1 MELPSRSQGD
11 QLLQPGEMTRLTA
24 RLRNMAHRHDLTSV
38 IACAFDH
45 RTRML
50 PFLYA
55 DMQMAPAGV
64 RAIGSAMVDAGF
76 PKTRVVLQ
84 QWNPNFRPSQMR
96 LDGRIPDLFM
106 VSSML
111 LHTEPCRQLIRDAC
125 RIAPEHRPLILAG
138 GPKVIY
144 EPWDVFSSEPDDAWG
159 ADAAVTGEEYVLLEL
174 LEAVLST
181 RAQGEPIRS
190 AFCRARDG
198 GALDSVPGL
207 VYPRNDARG
216 RAEELVDTGIQRLL
230 GDLDELPQ
238 PALGYQVLEAPS
250 SGPTLASA
258 ALPADRVR
266 KYSRVSSIVMTL
278 GCKFRCSYC
287 PIPAYNQRQQR
298 AKSGERIAD
307 EIEQIYDKFN
317 IRLFFGCDDNFFAD
331 PDRALDVAEALVR
344 RVDAG
349 SRPHCKVRWAT
360 EATVHDAIRMK
371 EHLPLFRTAGLR
383 ALWLG
388 VEDLTGALVQKG
400 QNKNKTIEAFHL
412 LRQSGIF
419 PIPMLMHHDEQ
430 PLVSLRDHSGL
441 LNQLKALRK
450 AGAVYMQVLML
461 TPAPGSTSYEDCFRS
476 SLAMKRVGGQKV
488 EGRHMSA
495 LHVVASRHGRPW
507 TRQLNLIAAYA
518 YFFNPLRLLAAMLF
532 PKTCIARVDEEAVPA
547 GHRAPKLARR
557 IRRKLVARLADPA
570 IQAAGIYGL
579 FRTVPL
585 LLRWT
590 WRLRR
595 GPIERHTA
603 APASRI
609 PMRSPDGS
617 PAAHA
622 LSGTPVPVVSG
633 QCRTGERSTLD

>member
-1 MELPSRSQGD
+1 MELPSRPQGD
-11 QLLQPGEMTRLTA
+11 TLLAPGEMTQLKL
-24 RLRNMAHRHDLTSV
+24 RLRNMAHRHDLTSI

-84 QWNPNFRPSQMR
+84 QWNPHFRPSRMQ
-96 LDGRIPDLFM
+96 LDGRVPDLFM

-144 EPWDVFSSEPDDAWG
+144 EPWDVFSSDPADPWG
-159 ADAAVTGEEYVLLEL
+159 ADVAVTGEEYVLLEL
-174 LEAVLST
+174 LEVILST
-181 RAQGEPIRS
+181 RAEGESMRS
-190 AFCRARDG
+190 AFRRARDA
-198 GALDSVPGL
+198 GALDAIPGL
-207 VYPRNDARG
+207 VYPRTDARG
-216 RAEELVDTGIQRLL
+216 RVEELVDTGIQRLL
-230 GDLDELPQ
+230 GDLDELPH
-238 PALGYQVLEAPS
+238 PTLGYELLEAPS
-250 SGPTLASA
+250 SGPTLAPA

-266 KYSRVSSIVMTL
+266 KHCRVSSIVMTL

-298 AKSGERIAD
+298 GKSGERIAD
-307 EIEQIYDKFN
+307 EIGQIYDRFG
-317 IRLFFGCDDNFFAD
+317 IRLFFGCDDNFLAD
-331 PDRALDVAEALVR
+331 PRRALDVAEVLAR

-360 EATVHDAIRMK
+360 EATVHDTIQMK
-371 EHLPLFRTAGLR
+371 EHLPLFRKAGLR

-400 QNKNKTIEAFHL
+400 QNKNRTIEAFSL
-412 LRQSGIF
+412 LRENGIF
-419 PIPMLMHHDEQ
+419 PIPMMMHHDEQ
-430 PLVSLRDHSGL
+430 PLISLRDCSGL
-441 LNQLKALRK
+441 LNQLTVLRK

-461 TPAPGSTSYEDCFRS
+461 TPAPGSKSYEDCFHS
-476 SLAMKRVGGQKV
+476 SLAMKRVSGQQI

-532 PKTCIARVDEEAVPA
+532 PKTSIPRVDEEAVPA
-547 GHRAPKLARR
+547 GDRPPKLTRR
-557 IRRKLVARLADPA
+557 LRRKLVARLADPA
-570 IQAAGIYGL
+570 IQAVGIYGL
-579 FRTVPL
+579 LRTVPPL
-585 LLRWT
+585 LGWT
-590 WRLRR
+590 WRLWR
-595 GPIERHTA
+595 GPIERQTA
-603 APASRI
+603 APSSRI

-617 PAAHA
+617 PARHA
-622 LSGTPVPVVSG
+622 LDTAPVLV
-633 QCRTGERSTLD
+633 EKIA

>member
-1 MELPSRSQGD
+1 MELPSRCQGD
-11 QLLQPGEMTRLTA
+11 QLLAPGEMTQLRL

-64 RAIGSAMVDAGF
+64 RAIGSAMIDAGF

-84 QWNPNFRPSQMR
+84 QWNPNFRPSRMQ
-96 LDGRIPDLFM
+96 LDGRVPDLFM

-144 EPWDVFSSEPDDAWG
+144 EPWDVFGSDPDDPWG
-159 ADAAVTGEEYVLLEL
+159 ADVAVTGEEYVLLEL
-174 LEAVLST
+174 LEVVLST
-181 RAQGEPIRS
+181 RAEGESIRS
-190 AFCRARDG
+190 AFRRARDG
-198 GALDSVPGL
+198 GALDAVPGL
-207 VYPRNDARG
+207 VYPRTDARG
-216 RAEELVDTGIQRLL
+216 RVEELVDTGIQRLL
-230 GDLDELPQ
+230 GDLDELPH
-238 PALGYQVLEAPS
+238 PALGYQLLETPS
-250 SGPTLASA
+250 SRPGLASA

-266 KYSRVSSIVMTL
+266 KHCRVSSIVMTL

-298 AKSGERIAD
+298 GKSGERVAD
-307 EIEQIYDKFN
+307 EIEQIYNKFG

-331 PDRALDVAEALVR
+331 PDRALDIAEALAR

-360 EATVHDAIRMK
+360 EATVHDAIQMK
-371 EHLPLFRTAGLR
+371 QHLPQFRKAGLR

-400 QNKNKTIEAFHL
+400 QNKNKTIEAFGL
-412 LRQSGIF
+412 LRENGIF

-430 PLVSLRDHSGL
+430 PLVSLSDSSGL
-441 LNQLKALRK
+441 LNQLKILRK

-461 TPAPGSTSYEDCFRS
+461 TPAPGSKSYEDCFRS
-476 SLAMKRVGGQKV
+476 SLALKSVGGQKI

-495 LHVVASRHGRPW
+495 LHVVASRHKRLW

-532 PKTCIARVDEEAVPA
+532 PKTVIPRVDEEAVPV
-547 GHRAPKLARR
+547 GDRAPKLTRR
-557 IRRKLVARLADPA
+557 IRRKLVARLGDPA
-570 IQAAGIYGL
+570 IQAVGIHGL
-579 FRTVPL
+579 FRTIPS

-590 WRLRR
+590 WCLCR
-595 GPIERHTA
+595 GPIERQTA
-603 APASRI
+603 PPASPI
-609 PMRSPDGS
+609 PMRSPGGS
-617 PAAHA
+617 PASHA
-622 LSGTPVPVVSG
+622 LGGTPGPA
-633 QCRTGERSTLD
+633 EKFA